1 MLQPSVIDVD
11 TVCYLFDVRS
21 MNAIALGVIMNLVDW
36 IASTI

>member
-1 MLQPSVIDVD
+1 MLTLCVIF
-11 TVCYLFDVRS
+11 FDVHS